1 MGLLPPQTPSNGA
14 CPARKGRRYCTCGS
28 GFRMAFDTQLR
39 LIGPIDQ
46 QSLVRCLSP
55 ELMLVD
61 PELASRARELLR
73 EPGET
78 NGKGNM
84 STLLGTHEISS
95 GTVLGLEPPLSPPVV
110 HGPSAMTT
118 AGPSAHVDHLPSPPP
133 ALRPPES
140 SMASEP
146 APTPEPAPAPVAPA
160 AEPAPGQPE
169 QAAPPPPPPPPPPAP
184 VQQDSKPLMAPALEP
199 VAPQEAEPAVIE
211 LKPVTPVQDEP
222 DIAAVAPAEPE
233 LPAMAPEATPPAPPE
248 PVAVAP
254 EQPIAPPP
262 PPEPIE
268 QALPEIQVI
277 APTPPPPAPVEEI
290 AVELPVAPAPVEEIA
305 VELPAVESLEPPA
318 PEPLAVEEPVFELP
332 AVAPHAG
339 AFRVI
344 VRLSDGDG
352 VEVGEFR
359 DFGTAMQGA
368 QEVID
373 QFSHSNG
380 TWPFY
385 AGRFIRPD
393 LIISVDVVDAAN

>member
-1 MGLLPPQTPSNGA
+1 
-14 CPARKGRRYCTCGS
+14 
-28 GFRMAFDTQLR
+28 MAFDSQLR
-39 LIGPIDQ
+39 RIGLIDQ

-61 PELASRARELLR
+61 PELARQARELLR
-73 EPGET
+73 EPGAT

-95 GTVLGLEPPLSPPVV
+95 GNVLGLEPPLSPPVV

-118 AGPSAHVDHLPSPPP
+118 AGPSAHVDLPSPPP

-146 APTPEPAPAPVAPA
+146 APTPQPPAAPVAPA
-160 AEPAPGQPE
+160 VEAAPAQPE
-169 QAAPPPPPPPPPPAP
+169 QAAATPPPPPPPPPAP
-184 VQQDSKPLMAPALEP
+184 VQQDAEPLMAPPLEP
-199 VAPQEAEPAVIE
+199 VTPQETEPTVIE
-211 LKPVTPVQDEP
+211 LKPVTTPVQDEP
-222 DIAAVAPAEPE
+222 EIAAAAQAEPE
-233 LPAMAPEATPPAPPE
+233 LADLAPELAPPAPQEPE
-248 PVAVAP
+248 AVAP
-254 EQPIAPPP
+254 EQPVAPPP

-268 QALPEIQVI
+268 QAVPEMQVI
-277 APTPPPPAPVEEI
+277 APPAAVEEMP
-290 AVELPVAPAPVEEIA
+290 VELPVVD
-305 VELPAVESLEPPA
+305 LEPPA
-318 PEPLAVEEPVFELP
+318 PEPPVVEEPVFELP
-332 AVAPHAG
+332 AVAPQIG
-339 AFRVI
+339 AFRVV

-352 VEVGEFR
+352 IEVGEFR

-373 QFSHSNG
+373 QFAHSNG

-393 LIISVDVVDAAN
+393 LIISVDVVDAS

>member
-1 MGLLPPQTPSNGA
+1 MG
-14 CPARKGRRYCTCGS
+14 
-28 GFRMAFDTQLR
+28 FDTQLR
-39 LIGPIDQ
+39 RIGLIDQ

-61 PELASRARELLR
+61 PELAARARELLR
-73 EPGET
+73 EPGAT

-95 GTVLGLEPPLSPPVV
+95 GAAFGLEPPLSPPVV

-118 AGPSAHVDHLPSPPP
+118 AGPSAHMDLPSPPP

-146 APTPEPAPAPVAPA
+146 APAPEPPAAPVAPA
-160 AEPAPGQPE
+160 PDVAPAQLE
-169 QAAPPPPPPPPPPAP
+169 QASPPPPPPPPPAAP
-184 VQQDSKPLMAPALEP
+184 VQQDSEPLMAPPLEP
-199 VAPQEAEPAVIE
+199 VAPQEPEPTVIE
-211 LKPVTPVQDEP
+211 LKPVTPAQDEP
-222 DIAAVAPAEPE
+222 EMPAAALAEPE
-233 LPAMAPEATPPAPPE
+233 LPATASEPTPLAPPE
-248 PVAVAP
+248 PEAVAAP

-262 PPEPIE
+262 PPEPVEVVE
-268 QALPEIQVI
+268 QPLPEIQVI
-277 APTPPPPAPVEEI
+277 APPPPALVEE
-290 AVELPVAPAPVEEIA
+290 PA
-305 VELPAVESLEPPA
+305 VELPAVALEPPA
-318 PEPLAVEEPVFELP
+318 PEPPAVEEPVFELP
-332 AVAPHAG
+332 AVAPHVG
-339 AFRVI
+339 AFRVV

-380 TWPFY
+380 SWPFY

-393 LIISVDVVDAAN
+393 LIISVDVVDAAS